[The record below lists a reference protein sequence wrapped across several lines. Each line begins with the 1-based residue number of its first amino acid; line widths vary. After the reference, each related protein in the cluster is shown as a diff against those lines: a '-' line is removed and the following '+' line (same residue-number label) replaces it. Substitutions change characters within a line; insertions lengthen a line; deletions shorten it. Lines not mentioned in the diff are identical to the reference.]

1 MQDKTEETTSSSSE
15 ILSPESYLASLYEPD
30 HELLNVQASL
40 EERSLPQIS
49 VDPAYGRLLTLLI
62 HISGAQTALEI
73 GALGGYSGICLT
85 RGLKHNVSK
94 SDSTQSKL
102 ISLEIRQEFADL
114 AMHNIQAAGYGDLV
128 EFRVGAALDS
138 LEQLEQEGCKF
149 DFFFIDADKVNYP
162 QYLEWAIKL
171 ANPGAIIV
179 GDNLLMRGRTLDPN
193 INKKSVEAMR
203 EFNRRFAADP
213 RLESTML
220 PSFDGLAIA
229 RVK

>member
-1 MQDKTEETTSSSSE
+1 MQDKPEEITSTSSE
-15 ILSPESYLASLYEPD
+15 FLSPESYLASLYEPD
-30 HELLNVQASL
+30 RELLSVQASL
-40 EERSLPQIS
+40 EERSFPQIS

-62 HISGAQTALEI
+62 NISGAQTALEI

-85 RGLKHNVSK
+85 RGLQNNSSK
-94 SDSTQSKL
+94 SDSTHSKL

-114 AMHNIQAAGYGDLV
+114 ALHNIQAAGFGDLV

-138 LEQLEQEGCKF
+138 LEQLEREGRKF

-179 GDNLLMRGRTLDPN
+179 GDNLLMRGRTIDPN
-193 INKKSVEAMR
+193 IHKKSVEAMR
-203 EFNRRFAADP
+203 EFNRQFATDP